1 MRRGDLMDDWQQHRK
16 RRVVN
21 AAVLLLVVGVTLGAL
36 LGIGLARVFD
46 AAPLDEIQQEFSGPD
61 ADGGSA
67 PDNLRP

>member
-1 MRRGDLMDDWQQHRK
+1 MDDWQQHRK
-16 RRVVN
+16 RRVAN
-21 AAVLLLVVGVTLGAL
+21 AAVLLLVIGLTLGAV
-36 LGIGLARVFD
+36 LGIALARVFD

>member
-21 AAVLLLVVGVTLGAL
+21 AVVLLLVIGVTLGVV
-36 LGIGLARVFD
+36 LGMAMARVFD

-61 ADGGSA
+61 TDGGSA

>member
-61 ADGGSA
+61 ADGASA